1 MKRRKHQ
8 KFRSRGGIRLPAAIT
23 LCLALSLLIFS
34 RAGGEPIAQKA
45 LTGLAR
51 NSSFVT
57 RAMALEFGVSPEDT
71 AEVYTPRTAAAA
83 RDEQAENPLAES
95 TYVPSSDTE
104 NDNPVLSAADKA
116 ATVSINNETSYDV
129 DAADCL
135 AADEHFSADGDGP
148 QVLIYHTHSSESYTP
163 DAAFPYTPT
172 ETERTTDTRYN
183 VVRVGDELCTALEK
197 RGIETLHIRSL
208 FDTPTYAGSYDRS
221 LAAVE
226 QALEENPSVKVVI
239 DLHRDSILTDEGEA
253 YKTSCT
259 VDGAETAQLMFVVGT
274 DAGGLYHPDWR
285 DNLNFVST
293 LQYALNRAYPSLMR
307 PVNLRTQ
314 RFDQHAS
321 PGSLLVEVGS
331 SGNTLP
337 EALSAVRLFADVLAD
352 EMTGM

>member
-45 LTGLAR
+45 LTGLAH
-51 NSSFVT
+51 NSGFVT

-71 AEVYTPRTAAAA
+71 AEVYTPSTAAAA

-135 AADEHFSADGDGP
+135 AADEHLSAGGDGP
-148 QVLIYHTHSSESYTP
+148 QVLIYHTHGSESYTP

-172 ETERTTDTRYN
+172 ETERTTDTNYN
-183 VVRVGDELCTALEK
+183 VVRVGDELQKVLENN
-197 RGIETLHIRSL
+197 GIEAVHIREI
-208 FDTPTYAGSYDRS
+208 FDSPVYTGAYDR
-221 LAAVE
+221 
-226 QALEENPSVKVVI
+226 
-239 DLHRDSILTDEGEA
+239 
-253 YKTSCT
+253 Y
-259 VDGAETAQLMFVVGT
+259 
-274 DAGGLYHPDWR
+274 
-285 DNLNFVST
+285 
-293 LQYALNRAYPSLMR
+293 
-307 PVNLRTQ
+307 
-314 RFDQHAS
+314 
-321 PGSLLVEVGS
+321 
-331 SGNTLP
+331 
-337 EALSAVRLFADVLAD
+337 
-352 EMTGM
+352 

>member
-34 RAGGEPIAQKA
+34 RAGGEPIAQKV

-51 NSSFVT
+51 NSGFVT

-95 TYVPSSDTE
+95 TYVPSADTE

-172 ETERTTDTRYN
+172 ETERTTP
-183 VVRVGDELCTALEK
+183 
-197 RGIETLHIRSL
+197 II
-208 FDTPTYAGSYDRS
+208 
-221 LAAVE
+221 
-226 QALEENPSVKVVI
+226 
-239 DLHRDSILTDEGEA
+239 
-253 YKTSCT
+253 
-259 VDGAETAQLMFVVGT
+259 M
-274 DAGGLYHPDWR
+274 
-285 DNLNFVST
+285 
-293 LQYALNRAYPSLMR
+293 
-307 PVNLRTQ
+307 
-314 RFDQHAS
+314 
-321 PGSLLVEVGS
+321 
-331 SGNTLP
+331 
-337 EALSAVRLFADVLAD
+337 
-352 EMTGM
+352 

>member
-51 NSSFVT
+51 NSGFVT

-135 AADEHFSADGDGP
+135 SADEHLSAGGDGP
-148 QVLIYHTHSSESYTP
+148 QVLIYHTH
-163 DAAFPYTPT
+163 
-172 ETERTTDTRYN
+172 
-183 VVRVGDELCTALEK
+183 
-197 RGIETLHIRSL
+197 
-208 FDTPTYAGSYDRS
+208 GS
-221 LAAVE
+221 
-226 QALEENPSVKVVI
+226 
-239 DLHRDSILTDEGEA
+239 
-253 YKTSCT
+253 
-259 VDGAETAQLMFVVGT
+259 
-274 DAGGLYHPDWR
+274 
-285 DNLNFVST
+285 
-293 LQYALNRAYPSLMR
+293 
-307 PVNLRTQ
+307 
-314 RFDQHAS
+314 
-321 PGSLLVEVGS
+321 
-331 SGNTLP
+331 
-337 EALSAVRLFADVLAD
+337 
-352 EMTGM
+352 

>member
-51 NSSFVT
+51 NSGFVT

-129 DAADCL
+129 DAATVWPQTSIFPL
-135 AADEHFSADGDGP
+135 MEMAAGAYLSHTQQRKLHAGCRFS
-148 QVLIYHTHSSESYTP
+148 VYT
-163 DAAFPYTPT
+163 DRDRAH
-172 ETERTTDTRYN
+172 DRY
-183 VVRVGDELCTALEK
+183 
-197 RGIETLHIRSL
+197 
-208 FDTPTYAGSYDRS
+208 
-221 LAAVE
+221 
-226 QALEENPSVKVVI
+226 
-239 DLHRDSILTDEGEA
+239 
-253 YKTSCT
+253 
-259 VDGAETAQLMFVVGT
+259 QL
-274 DAGGLYHPDWR
+274 
-285 DNLNFVST
+285 
-293 LQYALNRAYPSLMR
+293 
-307 PVNLRTQ
+307 
-314 RFDQHAS
+314 
-321 PGSLLVEVGS
+321 
-331 SGNTLP
+331 
-337 EALSAVRLFADVLAD
+337 
-352 EMTGM
+352 

>member
-51 NSSFVT
+51 NSGFVT

-148 QVLIYHTHSSESYTP
+148 QVLIYHTHGSESYTP

-172 ETERTTDTRYN
+172 ETERTTDTNYN
-183 VVRVGDELCTALEK
+183 VVRVGDELQKVLEGN
-197 RGIETLHIRSL
+197 GIEAVHIREI
-208 FDTPTYAGSYDRS
+208 FDSPVYTGAYDRS
-221 LAAVE
+221 LAVVE
-226 QALEENPSVKVVI
+226 DTLARYADGYSASVSSDTRASERPYAPVYTGESKISRILYRLNASCPRAPSAARHRRALRYNWYRSCARSRSVYTEK
-239 DLHRDSILTDEGEA
+239 R
-253 YKTSCT
+253 
-259 VDGAETAQLMFVVGT
+259 
-274 DAGGLYHPDWR
+274 HP
-285 DNLNFVST
+285 
-293 LQYALNRAYPSLMR
+293 ACSLR
-307 PVNLRTQ
+307 CRV
-314 RFDQHAS
+314 
-321 PGSLLVEVGS
+321 
-331 SGNTLP
+331 
-337 EALSAVRLFADVLAD
+337 
-352 EMTGM
+352 